1 VPDGLLVFAPLRV
14 EAAALGRRP
23 GWTIIRTGMGP
34 RRARVA
40 AARGLAVDA
49 RAVCV
54 AGVCAAA
61 TPGLRSGDVV
71 CATELRR
78 TDAPPLPVEAAPL
91 AELLRREGLR
101 VHEGPILST
110 DRIMGADERRG
121 LDGVA
126 AVDMESAW
134 LADAANRR
142 PFAVVRVVVEEADRD
157 LVDLHT
163 PLAGIR
169 ALRNLRR
176 ASAVFDEW
184 ADATQSDGTRA
195 YLAADEERRRQEV
208 SA

>member
-1 VPDGLLVFAPLRV
+1 MPDGLLVFAPLRV
-14 EAAALGRRP
+14 EAAALARSP
-23 GWTIIRTGMGP
+23 GWTVIRTGMGP
-34 RRARVA
+34 RRAQVA

-54 AGVCAAA
+54 AGVCAAVA
-61 TPGLRSGDVV
+61 PELRAGDIV

-78 TDAPPLPVEAAPL
+78 DDAPPLPVEAARL

-101 VHEGPILST
+101 VHEGSILST

-134 LADAANRR
+134 LANAANGR

-157 LVDLHT
+157 LVDLRT

-169 ALRNLRR
+169 ALRRLRR
-176 ASAVFDEW
+176 ASTVLDAW
-184 ADATQSDGTRA
+184 ADAAQSDGTRA

-208 SA
+208 NA